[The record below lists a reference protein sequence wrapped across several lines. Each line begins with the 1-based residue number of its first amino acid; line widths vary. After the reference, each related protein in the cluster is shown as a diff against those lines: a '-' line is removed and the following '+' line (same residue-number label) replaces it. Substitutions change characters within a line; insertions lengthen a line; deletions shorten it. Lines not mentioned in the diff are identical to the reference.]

1 MSNLL
6 NDILNENTVKETNC
20 RIREIADSLPNEDK
34 NAFMGAIN
42 DENISAPA
50 IERALKKNGY
60 SVAGTTIRR
69 HRRGECSCGKPS

>member
-6 NDILNENTVKETNC
+6 KDILNENTTQQTNC
-20 RIREIADSLPNEDK
+20 RIREIADSLPEGDK
-34 NAFMGAIN
+34 DAFVVAIN
-42 DENISAPA
+42 DENITAPA

-69 HRRGECSCGKPS
+69 HRRGECSCAKLG